1 MREIKFRYVY
11 KRDDGDDIAAYE
23 YTLNEI
29 ADGKPLSTISVLNGL
44 GGGYYRIIASVQY
57 TGLKD
62 IYEGDWL
69 EFSVFDH
76 NGSDTQYKGCVVY
89 QGSRFV
95 IFNKP
100 DDEYYGSDGA
110 FDLDWVV
117 EQDDEI
123 KIIGNIHQHP
133 ELLEQQ

>member
-57 TGLKD
+57 TGFKD
-62 IYEGDWL
+62 KNGVEIYEGD
-69 EFSVFDH
+69 VVYIAGAG
-76 NGSDTQYKGCVVY
+76 NCVVMWDCCGYWSFGNARDY
-89 QGSRFV
+89 QDV
-95 IFNKP
+95 IE
-100 DDEYYGSDGA
+100 DIECI
-110 FDLDWVV
+110 V
-117 EQDDEI
+117 
-123 KIIGNIHQHP
+123 GNIHENP
-133 ELLEQQ
+133 ELLENAND